1 MSFDYS
7 LHPEDFCEEWEEYV
21 KFTEELKEQLIN
33 KEQIVNTRKTNS
45 VKNAIEQLKA
55 YGRETSYENLRQEA
69 YVSYENTDGETKEI
83 LSALFN
89 INNAEEFYEYLKEE
103 IEMEN
108 RKNGNS
114 NSNSNNNVV
123 KCPICSK
130 NFNSIDSLITHLIS
144 HVTEEREREAA
155 QKRKETEAKIS
166 SLKAE
171 NEDITKKISE
181 LQKKFNANIKALR
194 ELEPEDPIENFIN
207 MFLK

>member
-21 KFTEELKEQLIN
+21 KFTEALKEQLTN

-55 YGRETSYENLRQEA
+55 YGRETSYENLKQEA
-69 YVSYENTDGETKEI
+69 YVSYENADGDTKEI

-108 RKNGNS
+108 RKNS
-114 NSNSNNNVV
+114 NGNVV

-144 HVTEEREREAA
+144 HETEEKEREAA

>member
-21 KFTEELKEQLIN
+21 KFTEELKEQLTN

-55 YGRETSYENLRQEA
+55 YGRIVSYENLKQEA
-69 YVSYENTDGETKEI
+69 YINYENADGETKEI
-83 LSALFN
+83 LSVLFN
-89 INNAEEFYEYLKEE
+89 INSAEEFYEYLKEE

-108 RKNGNS
+108 RKN
-114 NSNSNNNVV
+114 SNNNSNVV
-123 KCPICSK
+123 KCPICSN

-144 HVTEEREREAA
+144 HETEQREREAA

-181 LQKKFNANIKALR
+181 LQKKLNANIKALR

>member
-1 MSFDYS
+1 MEDLRMSFDYS
-7 LHPEDFCEEWEEYV
+7 LHPEDFCEEWEEYI

-33 KEQIVNTRKTNS
+33 KEQIYTRKTS
-45 VKNAIEQLKA
+45 LVKNAIEQLKA

-69 YVSYENTDGETKEI
+69 YVSYENADGETKEI
-83 LSALFN
+83 LSVLFN
-89 INNAEEFYEYLKEE
+89 VNSAEEFYEYLKEE

-108 RKNGNS
+108 RKNS
-114 NSNSNNNVV
+114 NDNVV

-144 HVTEEREREAA
+144 HETEEREREAA

-181 LQKKFNANIKALR
+181 LQKKLNANLKALR

>member
-7 LHPEDFCEEWEEYV
+7 LHPEDFCEEWEEYI

-33 KEQIVNTRKTNS
+33 KEQIYTRKTS
-45 VKNAIEQLKA
+45 LVKNAIEQLKA

-69 YVSYENTDGETKEI
+69 YVSYENADGETKEI
-83 LSALFN
+83 LSVLFN
-89 INNAEEFYEYLKEE
+89 VNSAEEFYEYLKEE

-108 RKNGNS
+108 RKNS
-114 NSNSNNNVV
+114 NDNVV

-144 HVTEEREREAA
+144 HETEEREREAA

-181 LQKKFNANIKALR
+181 LQKKLNANLKALR

>member
-7 LHPEDFCEEWEEYV
+7 LHPEDFCEEWEEYI

-33 KEQIVNTRKTNS
+33 KEQIYTRKTS
-45 VKNAIEQLKA
+45 LVKNAIEQLKA

-69 YVSYENTDGETKEI
+69 YVSYENADGETKEI
-83 LSALFN
+83 LSVLFN
-89 INNAEEFYEYLKEE
+89 INSAEEFYEYLKEE

-108 RKNGNS
+108 RKN
-114 NSNSNNNVV
+114 SNNNSNVV
-123 KCPICSK
+123 KCPICSN

-144 HVTEEREREAA
+144 HETEQREREAA

-171 NEDITKKISE
+171 NENITKKISE
-181 LQKKFNANIKALR
+181 LQKKLNANLKALR

>member
-21 KFTEELKEQLIN
+21 KFTEELKEQLTN
-33 KEQIVNTRKTNS
+33 KEQIYTRKTNS

-69 YVSYENTDGETKEI
+69 YVSYENADGETKEI
-83 LSALFN
+83 LSVLFN
-89 INNAEEFYEYLKEE
+89 VNSAEEFYEYLKEE
-103 IEMEN
+103 IKMEN

-114 NSNSNNNVV
+114 NSNGNVV

-144 HVTEEREREAA
+144 HETEEREREAA

-181 LQKKFNANIKALR
+181 LQKKLNANIKALR

>member
-7 LHPEDFCEEWEEYV
+7 LHPEDFCEEWEEYTRFIRNV
-21 KFTEELKEQLIN
+21 QESLLKDEKISS
-33 KEQIVNTRKTNS
+33 I
-45 VKNAIEQLKA
+45 KNAIEQLKA
-55 YGRETSYENLRQEA
+55 YGRETSYENLKQEA
-69 YVSYENTDGETKEI
+69 YISYENADGDTKEI
-83 LSALFN
+83 LSVLYN
-89 INNAEEFYEYLKEE
+89 INSPEEFYEYLKEE

-108 RKNGNS
+108 RKNS
-114 NSNSNNNVV
+114 NGNVV

-130 NFNSIDSLITHLIS
+130 NYNSIDSLITHLIS
-144 HVTEEREREAA
+144 HETEEREREAA

-166 SLKAE
+166 ALKSE

-181 LQKKFNANIKALR
+181 LQKKLNANLKALR

>member
-7 LHPEDFCEEWEEYV
+7 LHPEDFCEEWEEYTRFIRNV
-21 KFTEELKEQLIN
+21 QESLLKDEKISS
-33 KEQIVNTRKTNS
+33 I
-45 VKNAIEQLKA
+45 KNAIEQLKA
-55 YGRETSYENLRQEA
+55 YGRETSYENLKQEA
-69 YVSYENTDGETKEI
+69 YVSYENADGDTKEI
-83 LSALFN
+83 LSILFN
-89 INNAEEFYEYLKEE
+89 INSAEEFYEYLKEE

-108 RKNGNS
+108 RKNS
-114 NSNSNNNVV
+114 NGNVV
-123 KCPICSK
+123 KCPVCSM

-144 HVTEEREREAA
+144 HETEEREREAA
-155 QKRKETEAKIS
+155 QKRKETEAKIN

-181 LQKKFNANIKALR
+181 LQKKLNANLKALR